1 MVHTSALSDS
11 YYLVTQAHVSFMSC
25 LLGKNFNF
33 SLHFV
38 FSYWDYASLSH
49 LLKSFTSHYVFF
61 SLDKGLG
68 EWARPNTYTPV
79 TSLPVSPRGKSVPS
93 KPTYQNLKTRGLKEV
108 RLSSLSVFYVVR
120 ISLMGTREG
129 DTEHST
135 TLLIPILLM

>member
-38 FSYWDYASLSH
+38 FHYWDYASLSH

-68 EWARPNTYTPV
+68 KWARPNTYTPA
-79 TSLPVSPRGKSVPS
+79 TSLPVSPKGIKCSIQTYIPKSKNQRIKRGSPFQSFSV
-93 KPTYQNLKTRGLKEV
+93 LCC
-108 RLSSLSVFYVVR
+108 
-120 ISLMGTREG
+120 
-129 DTEHST
+129 
-135 TLLIPILLM
+135 

>member
-1 MVHTSALSDS
+1 MVHTSALGDS

-25 LLGKNFNF
+25 LLGKN
-33 SLHFV
+33 FV

-61 SLDKGLG
+61 SLGKGLG
-68 EWARPNTYTPV
+68 KWARPNTYTPA

-93 KPTYQNLKTRGLKEV
+93 KPKYQNLKTRGFKEFP
-108 RLSSLSVFYVVR
+108 LSYLSVFYVVR

-129 DTEHST
+129 DTEYST
-135 TLLIPILLM
+135 TLRFWYQSDTK